1 MKNHRP
7 TVRLHLWL
15 EENDAVFF
23 GTGRVLLLDKIE
35 EHGSIRKA
43 AEDLGMSYRAAWGK
57 LKATEKTLG
66 VELIEYSRNKRDG
79 CRLSETGKQLKEKF
93 KLWFQEVE
101 KTALTKAEDILP
113 CPVVS
118 FEQAWNEKKSRL

>member
-1 MKNHRP
+1 M
-7 TVRLHLWL
+7 
-15 EENDAVFF
+15 
-23 GTGRVLLLDKIE
+23 
-35 EHGSIRKA
+35 
-43 AEDLGMSYRAAWGK
+43 GMSYRAAWGK

-101 KTALTKAEDILP
+101 EAALTRARDIFP
-113 CPVVS
+113 CPVIS
-118 FEQAWNEKKSRL
+118 FNQSCQEKNTDSEPEKNSK